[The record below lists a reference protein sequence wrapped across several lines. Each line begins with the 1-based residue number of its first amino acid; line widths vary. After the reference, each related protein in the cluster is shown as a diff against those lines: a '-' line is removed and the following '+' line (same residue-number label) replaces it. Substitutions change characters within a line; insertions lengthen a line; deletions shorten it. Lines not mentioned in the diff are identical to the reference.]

1 MDSYFK
7 NISIG
12 IAALSVAYYFINQSG
27 VGTYQISAPLQL
39 NTKTGELYILSGG
52 VSKKKIMD
60 ATFGKPASSLQD
72 ALNSKDTA
80 SKAVDWSQYSEIKPT
95 SQLDDAL
102 SEINEAVEVSSNP
115 IKQSS
120 KAVDW
125 SKYSHTPP
133 KLNSEVDWSKY
144 SHTKPSSKVV
154 QTVSKQSN
162 EKSGSIDL
170 SETKNE
176 EGK

>member
-1 MDSYFK
+1 MDSYFR

-72 ALNSKDTA
+72 VLNSKDTA
-80 SKAVDWSQYSEIKPT
+80 TKVVDWSQFSDTPPK
-95 SQLDDAL
+95 
-102 SEINEAVEVSSNP
+102 
-115 IKQSS
+115 S
-120 KAVDW
+120 KEKVDW
-125 SKYSHTPP
+125 SQFSDTPP
-133 KLNSEVDWSKY
+133 A
-144 SHTKPSSKVV
+144 KVV
-154 QTVSKQSN
+154 QTISKQSN
-162 EKSGSIDL
+162 KKSGSIDISDL
-170 SETKNE
+170 DSFMSSHKNY
-176 EGK
+176 K

>member
-27 VGTYQISAPLQL
+27 IGTYQISAPLQL

-80 SKAVDWSQYSEIKPT
+80 TKVVDWSQFS
-95 SQLDDAL
+95 D
-102 SEINEAVEVSSNP
+102 
-115 IKQSS
+115 
-120 KAVDW
+120 
-125 SKYSHTPP
+125 TPP
-133 KLNSEVDWSKY
+133 A
-144 SHTKPSSKVV
+144 KVV

>member
-1 MDSYFK
+1 MDSYFR

-80 SKAVDWSQYSEIKPT
+80 TKVVDWSQFSDTPPT
-95 SQLDDAL
+95 SQVDDVL
-102 SEINEAVEVSSNP
+102 NSINSVTKNINKPSSN
-115 IKQSS
+115 K
-120 KAVDW
+120 VDW
-125 SKYSHTPP
+125 SQFSSTPP
-133 KLNSEVDWSKY
+133 TSKGKVDWSQF
-144 SHTKPSSKVV
+144 SDTPPTSSK
-154 QTVSKQSN
+154 
-162 EKSGSIDL
+162 
-170 SETKNE
+170 
-176 EGK
+176 

>member
-27 VGTYQISAPLQL
+27 IGTYQISAPLQL

-80 SKAVDWSQYSEIKPT
+80 TKVVDWSQYSLTKPS

-102 SEINEAVEVSSNP
+102 SGIDKASKVSSTP

-120 KAVDW
+120 KAIDW
-125 SKYSHTPP
+125 SQYSLTPP
-133 KLNSEVDWSKY
+133 A
-144 SHTKPSSKVV
+144 KVV